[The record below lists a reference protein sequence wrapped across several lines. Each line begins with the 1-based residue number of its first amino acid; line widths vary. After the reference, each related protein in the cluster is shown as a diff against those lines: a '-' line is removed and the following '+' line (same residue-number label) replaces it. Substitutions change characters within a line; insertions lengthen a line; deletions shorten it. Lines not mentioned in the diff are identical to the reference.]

1 MKKLND
7 THSRVFSVGYSGWLW
22 AVRQKNIFKPKLE
35 NSKLTVADTAWKI
48 IYEKHFNEPA
58 ELLVDLSEGS
68 EIEYLIRDKKIVNGI
83 PKYFAFIYSTTDTFS
98 LIDSLYSGVYE
109 PVPFY
114 SDELDRTL
122 LLTGNPDFDSL
133 YSSYEHEYF
142 SAVNCLRY
150 EEGKLYNVNDLVY
163 DVYLQENE
171 QVMSFIESSW
181 SGSAKVCS
189 TSAEIK
195 SAVAAVY
202 VNYLNAGEKV
212 LARQFLNDYYLCP
225 DKESFKN
232 FLDSQF

>member
-1 MKKLND
+1 MTRILGLLLL
-7 THSRVFSVGYSGWLW
+7 SAVVGFGQYN
-22 AVRQKNIFKPKLE
+22 RKNIFEPKLE
-35 NSKLTVADTAWKI
+35 NNKLTVADTSGKTI
-48 IYEKHFNEPA
+48 FEKHFNEPA
-58 ELLVDLSEGS
+58 EFFVELSNGP

-83 PKYFAFIYSTTDTFS
+83 PKYFAFVYSITDAFS

-133 YSSYEHEYF
+133 CSSFEHEYF
-142 SAVNCLRY
+142 SSINCMVI

-171 QVMSFIESSW
+171 QAISFIESTW
-181 SGSAKVCS
+181 SGSAKDCS
-189 TSAEIK
+189 TSTEIK

>member
-1 MKKLND
+1 MTRILGLLLL
-7 THSRVFSVGYSGWLW
+7 SAVVGFGQYN
-22 AVRQKNIFKPKLE
+22 RKNIYEPKLE
-35 NSKLTVADTAWKI
+35 NNKLTVADTSGKI
-48 IYEKHFNEPA
+48 IFEKHFNEPA
-58 ELLVDLSEGS
+58 EYFVELSNGS
-68 EIEYLIRDKKIVNGI
+68 QIEYLIRDKKIVNGI
-83 PKYFAFIYSTTDTFS
+83 PKYFAFVYSITDTFS

-133 YSSYEHEYF
+133 YSSFEHEYF
-142 SAVNCLRY
+142 SSINCMVI
-150 EEGKLYNVNDLVY
+150 EDGKLYNVNDLVY

-171 QVMSFIESSW
+171 QVISFIESTW
-181 SGSAKVCS
+181 SGSSKDCS
-189 TSAEIK
+189 TSTEIK

>member
-1 MKKLND
+1 MTRILGLLLL
-7 THSRVFSVGYSGWLW
+7 SAVVGFGQYN
-22 AVRQKNIFKPKLE
+22 RKNIFEPKLE
-35 NSKLTVADTAWKI
+35 NNKLTVADTSGKI
-48 IYEKHFNEPA
+48 IFEKHFNEPA
-58 ELLVDLSEGS
+58 EFFVELSDGP

-83 PKYFAFIYSTTDTFS
+83 PKYFTFVYSIKDTFS
-98 LIDSLYSGVYE
+98 LIDTLYSGVYE

-133 YSSYEHEYF
+133 YSSFEHEYF
-142 SAVNCLRY
+142 SSINCIVI

-171 QVMSFIESSW
+171 QAISFIESTW
-181 SGSAKVCS
+181 SGSAKDCS
-189 TSAEIK
+189 TSTEIK